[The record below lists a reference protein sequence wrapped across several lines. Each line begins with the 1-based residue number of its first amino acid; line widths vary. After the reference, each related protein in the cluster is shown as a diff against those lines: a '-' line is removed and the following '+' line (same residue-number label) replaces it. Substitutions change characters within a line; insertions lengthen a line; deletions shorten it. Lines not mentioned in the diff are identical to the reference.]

1 MTEVPKRERP
11 LWCAIVVVA
20 LGLALMV
27 SAYGPGRVVA
37 ALPFQRA
44 PVPSE
49 PIPLYIG
56 GHTKKALSRAARVG
70 MGWTSAM
77 IEFDQLTEVIATLE
91 QNLRAGGRSLADRG
105 DGAPFAIQVVSMDK
119 FGTPG
124 FADLAG
130 AGVTDVIVMP
140 WMMSGLGFDAPV
152 EDKIATM
159 ETFADKYIRG

>member
-1 MTEVPKRERP
+1 MPFAKRG
-11 LWCAIVVVA
+11 A
-20 LGLALMV
+20 LVDEMLEIFRLAGTGDFFSYSGEHFSFEEL
-27 SAYGPGRVVA
+27 S
-37 ALPFQRA
+37 LA
-44 PVPSE
+44 PVPPD

-56 GHTKKALSRAARVG
+56 GHSKKALARAARVG

-77 IEFDQLTEVIATLE
+77 IEFDQLSDVIATIGE
-91 QNLRAGGRSLADRG
+91 NLRSAGRSLADRG
-105 DGAPFAIQVVSMDK
+105 DGKPFAIQVVSMDK
-119 FGTPG
+119 FGTAG